1 MLNRKKLKLLQQLL
15 TAIKLTTTDVFKR
28 NLGRVDQ
35 FSILTLSSLKKFK
48 KIEIVY
54 TLAASLISSLTLIN
68 RFAKT

>member
-15 TAIKLTTTDVFKR
+15 TAIKLTTTDVFKI

-35 FSILTLSSLKKFK
+35 FSILNLSSLKKFK